1 MPAESRNRMGW
12 LDWTLLVVLSVL
24 WGGSFF
30 FTKIALAA
38 LPPLTLVLLRVG
50 IAALALLLFFLLS
63 GGSMRTFL
71 RIPGALIC
79 MGLLNNVIPFSL
91 LSWGQVHITGSLASI
106 LNAFVPVFTIL
117 LAHFLTHDEKMTVNK
132 VAGVGLGVSGVVLM
146 VGSSA
151 LEGIGPAF
159 LGMLACLGATLAY
172 AFATIYGKR
181 FRELGVRPIAVA
193 SGQVCMSTAM
203 MIPIVMVV
211 DRPWNLGFPPLDVTI
226 SVVMLGIL
234 STALAYILFFRILSS
249 GGATNMSLVALLIPA
264 SAMLLGVGILG
275 EQIHD
280 RDLAGLGLI
289 VSGLV
294 CMDGRVFRRGRLA
307 GHYRGT
313 SSTSK

>member
-1 MPAESRNRMGW
+1 MPIQVRNRMGW
-12 LDWTLLVVLSVL
+12 LDWVLLVVLSVL

-30 FTKIALAA
+30 FTKVALAA

-50 IAALALLLFFLLS
+50 IAAAVLLLIFRLR
-63 GGSMRTFL
+63 GGSLRTFL
-71 RIPGALIC
+71 RIPGALFC
-79 MGLLNNVIPFSL
+79 MGLLNNVVPFSL

-106 LNAFVPVFTIL
+106 LNSFVPVFTIL

-132 VAGVGLGVSGVVLM
+132 VAGIGLGVCGVVLM
-146 VGSSA
+146 IGSSA
-151 LEGIGPAF
+151 LEGVSFAL

-181 FRELGVRPIAVA
+181 FRELRIEPITVA
-193 SGQVCMSTAM
+193 SGQVCMSTVM

-211 DRPWNLGFPPLDVTI
+211 DRPWTLATPTPD
-226 SVVMLGIL
+226 VVMSVLMLGVF
-234 STALAYILFFRILSS
+234 STAFAYILFFRILSA

-275 EQIHD
+275 ERIQGS
-280 RDLAGLGLI
+280 DLAGLGLI
-289 VSGLV
+289 VSGLA
-294 CMDGRVFRRGRLA
+294 CIDGRLFRRSRGTGR
-307 GHYRGT
+307 YRGT

>member
-1 MPAESRNRMGW
+1 MSAQGRNRMG
-12 LDWTLLVVLSVL
+12 LVDWTLLVILSVL

-50 IAALALLLFFLLS
+50 IAALVLLLFLRLG
-63 GGSMRTFL
+63 GGSLRAFL
-71 RIPGALIC
+71 RIPGALFC

-132 VAGVGLGVSGVVLM
+132 VAGVVLGVGGVVLM
-146 VGSSA
+146 IGSSA
-151 LEGIGPAF
+151 LEGISLA
-159 LGMLACLGATLAY
+159 LWGMLACLGATLAY
-172 AFATIYGKR
+172 AFGTIYGKR
-181 FRELGVRPIAVA
+181 FRYLGIAPITVA
-193 SGQVCMSTAM
+193 SGQVCMSTVM

-211 DRPWNLGFPPLDVTI
+211 DRPWTLDIPPSDVVI
-226 SVVMLGIL
+226 SVLLLGVF
-234 STALAYILFFRILSS
+234 STALAYILFFRILSA

-275 EQIHD
+275 EQIQGS
-280 RDLAGLGLI
+280 DLAGLGLI
-289 VSGLV
+289 LSGLA
-294 CMDGRVFRRGRLA
+294 CIDGRLFRRYRVAGR
-307 GHYRGT
+307 YRGT